1 MGKGYSK
8 DTLKVKSKMASNRIK
23 MKLKKKENELNLA
36 KKNIAVLLHNNKTQ
50 SARIKVEGII
60 REENTIQVMEWLEMM
75 CDLVFQRV
83 NLITNEKAPPED
95 LMETMCSIL
104 YCSERIEIPELME
117 ISKLFG
123 AKYGK
128 DWIKNNAEN
137 RSGFVAR
144 KIVMALSSKPP
155 SMEAVQ
161 KKLVEIATENDVE
174 WDPEAEED
182 TLQIVEHK
190 EEEKVETDPILVSR
204 MVEILSDPQTFD
216 MTDEQKK
223 DMMRRRGCNAAEAAA
238 ALHIVTEKLRDGS
251 FGRKQPNAPPLP
263 YYEAGPGS
271 IEAHGPSFKNE
282 PVHGPSF
289 PDGPGAGPVNVPG
302 TGPVIARPATPPGAP
317 GGASALDFP
326 QPDDKKSIGEP
337 EEDGDDYDDLEARF
351 AALRKGL

>member
-8 DTLKVKSKMASNRIK
+8 DTLKVKSRMASNRIK

-60 REENTIQVMEWLEMM
+60 REENTMKVMEWLEMM
-75 CDLVFQRV
+75 CDLVYQRV
-83 NLITNEKAPPED
+83 NLITNEKSPPED

-104 YCSERIEIPELME
+104 YCSERIEISELME
-117 ISKLFG
+117 ISKQFG

-144 KIVMALSSKPP
+144 KIEMALSSKPP
-155 SMEAVQ
+155 TMEAVQ
-161 KKLVEIATENDVE
+161 KKLVEISDENDVG
-174 WDPEAEED
+174 WDPEAEEE

-190 EEEKVETDPILVSR
+190 EEKEVETDPILVNR
-204 MVEILSDPQTFD
+204 MVEILSDPKTFD

-223 DMMRRRGCNAAEAAA
+223 DMMRKRGCNAAEAAA
-238 ALHIVTEKLRDGS
+238 ALHIVTKLRNGS
-251 FGRKQPNAPPLP
+251 FGMKQPNAPPLP
-263 YYEAGPGS
+263 LPFYEEGGPGAAQAVGPS
-271 IEAHGPSFKNE
+271 FNNEALHGPSFN
-282 PVHGPSF
+282 
-289 PDGPGAGPVNVPG
+289 DGPGAGPVIAKPRTPTGAPG
-302 TGPVIARPATPPGAP
+302 TGPVN
-317 GGASALDFP
+317 DFP
-326 QPDDKKSIGEP
+326 QPDEKKDDVVGEP
-337 EEDGDDYDDLEARF
+337 AEDGDDFDDLEARF

>member
-60 REENTIQVMEWLEMM
+60 REENTMQVMEWLEMM
-75 CDLVFQRV
+75 CDLVYQRV

-95 LMETMCSIL
+95 LMETFCSIL

-117 ISKLFG
+117 ISQQFG

-128 DWIKNNAEN
+128 EWIKNNAEN

-144 KIVMALSSKPP
+144 KIVNALSSKPP
-155 SMEAVQ
+155 SMETVQ
-161 KKLVEIATENDVE
+161 KKLVEIANENEVD
-174 WDPEAEED
+174 WDPEAEEE
-182 TLQIVEHK
+182 TLQIVELK
-190 EEEKVETDPILVSR
+190 EEEKVETDPILVNR

-216 MTDEQKK
+216 MTDEEKK
-223 DMMRRRGCNAAEAAA
+223 DMMRKRGCNAAEAAA

-251 FGRKQPNAPPLP
+251 FGRKQPNAPSLP
-263 YYEAGPGS
+263 FYEAGPGTA
-271 IEAHGPSFKNE
+271 EAHGPSFADE
-282 PVHGPSF
+282 PLHGPSF
-289 PDGPGAGPVNVPG
+289 PDGPGAGKAIEAPG
-302 TGPVIARPATPPGAP
+302 TPPGAP
-317 GGASALDFP
+317 TGVE
-326 QPDDKKSIGEP
+326 KSVGEP

>member
-60 REENTIQVMEWLEMM
+60 REENTMKVMEWLEMM

-83 NLITNEKAPPED
+83 NLITNEKRPPED

-117 ISKLFG
+117 ISKQFG
-123 AKYGK
+123 GKYGK
-128 DWIKNNAEN
+128 DWIKHNAEN
-137 RSGFVAR
+137 RSGNVAP
-144 KIVMALSSKPP
+144 KIIQALSSKPP

-174 WDPEAEED
+174 WDPEAEEE
-182 TLQIVEHK
+182 TLQIVDHK
-190 EEEKVETDPILVSR
+190 EEKEVETDQILVSR

-223 DMMRRRGCNAAEAAA
+223 DMMRKRGCNAAEAAA

-251 FGRKQPNAPPLP
+251 IGRKQPNAPPLP
-263 YYEAGPGS
+263 FYEAGPGAS
-271 IEAHGPSFKNE
+271 GAQMPNFMDE
-282 PVHGPSF
+282 PLHGPSF
-289 PDGPGAGPVNVPG
+289 PDGPVGGTANVPG
-302 TGPVIARPATPPGAP
+302 TGPVIAPPATPPGDS
-317 GGASALDFP
+317 GGALAHDFP
-326 QPDDKKSIGEP
+326 QPDDKKSGEP

>member
-60 REENTIQVMEWLEMM
+60 REENTMKVMEWLEMM

-83 NLITNEKAPPED
+83 NLITNEKRPPED

-117 ISKLFG
+117 ISKQFG

-128 DWIKNNAEN
+128 DWIKHNAEN
-137 RSGFVAR
+137 RSGHVAP
-144 KIVMALSSKPP
+144 KIVTALSSKPP

-161 KKLVEIATENDVE
+161 KKLVEISTENDVD
-174 WDPEAEED
+174 WDPEAEEE
-182 TLQIVEHK
+182 TLQIVDHK
-190 EEEKVETDPILVSR
+190 EEEKMETDPILVSR

-223 DMMRRRGCNAAEAAA
+223 DMMRKRGCNAAEAAA

-263 YYEAGPGS
+263 FYEAGPGPG
-271 IEAHGPSFKNE
+271 AGGTQMPNFMDQ
-282 PVHGPSF
+282 PLHGPSF
-289 PDGPGAGPVNVPG
+289 PDGPGAGPANGTG
-302 TGPVIARPATPPGAP
+302 TGPIIAPPATPPGD
-317 GGASALDFP
+317 GGALTHDFP
-326 QPDDKKSIGEP
+326 QPDEKKSGEP
-337 EEDGDDYDDLEARF
+337 EEDGDDFDDLEARF

>member
-60 REENTIQVMEWLEMM
+60 REENTMKVMEWLEMM
-75 CDLVFQRV
+75 CDLVYQRV
-83 NLITNEKAPPED
+83 NLITNEKTPPED
-95 LMETMCSIL
+95 LMETFCSIL

-117 ISKLFG
+117 ISKQFH

-128 DWIKNNAEN
+128 EWIKNNAEN

-144 KIVMALSSKPP
+144 KIVNALSSKPP

-161 KKLVEIATENDVE
+161 KKLVEIATENEVE
-174 WDPEAEED
+174 WDPEAEEE
-182 TLQIVEHK
+182 TLTIVELK

-216 MTDEQKK
+216 MTDEEKK
-223 DMMRRRGCNAAEAAA
+223 DLMRKRGCNAAEAAA

-251 FGRKQPNAPPLP
+251 FGMKQPNAPPQPLP
-263 YYEAGPGS
+263 FYEAQAGPGT
-271 IEAHGPSFKNE
+271 ADVNGPSFAAE
-282 PVHGPSF
+282 PLHGPSF
-289 PDGPGAGPVNVPG
+289 PDGPGAGLA
-302 TGPVIARPATPPGAP
+302 IEAPATPPGAP
-317 GGASALDFP
+317 SNAN
-326 QPDDKKSIGEP
+326 KSDGEP
-337 EEDGDDYDDLEARF
+337 EENGDDYDDLEARF